1 MAELKHLEYTY
12 SKDYRE
18 VFEDI
23 ANLMFCTELGLEKG
37 VNKRINQRTIES
49 DPVCIG
55 EKRYAYQ
62 AKYYDASTKL
72 SAYKQDLITCVKGA
86 ASRNVTDLFLYINK
100 NLPDTDPDTG
110 EEAEYIREIEDVAS
124 RHSVI
129 LHWYTLSMIEVSLD
143 MPKYAHIK
151 KLYFGF
157 GKDIGDYYEYVVKL
171 YKKPSTG
178 NRLLGEESLSELYIP
193 LYYYKTKYE
202 FGDVEQLIDDFISTE
217 NSGVLWIVGEPG
229 HGKTSMCIKAV
240 ADYVSKKRYQQAR
253 GVFWFRLNP
262 QGVWEMVKPKKLA
275 LDKVFSWGRIT
286 GNRSNM
292 IDPGEIEGSLVFLD
306 GFDELK
312 SSLDVHGISNEQ
324 FYEQVNQLAR
334 EYQMHIVVTS
344 RTRALEQEVF
354 YKEEIL
360 RQGNGELICHFHDG
374 SSCNNSVKL
383 LAPLTQRQ
391 QTEWVNNLL
400 EYRKNNNI
408 DIAEL
413 EEYIRDS
420 FPLLQADMAVSGLL
434 EVPVMLRAIVENK
447 YVFTSENRVNLYREL
462 FDKTLLRQGLGYQR
476 ERLHSI
482 YREIAFR
489 IFVSDDDCAEIN
501 RDELKEITNSD
512 AFLYQ
517 FYLHTP
523 EDGLGQTNAN
533 IYRLTFFHRSFY
545 QYFLSE
551 FFYEKLKSVTDSLS
565 GENFLKYLWPRHLDK
580 VVLDNLQMMNE
591 LSNVEY
597 KWLFSAIE
605 KTECLMKNYTCSGQG
620 ILLNEN
626 EKRNNVFWN
635 AVSIINNI
643 FTNNVE
649 YPNKVIELISKLDAE
664 GIHLR
669 NADLSGSDLSKA
681 NLRFADFSGADLQNA
696 NLSNAD
702 LKSANLS
709 NVNLRSAVIRY
720 ADLSYAD
727 LRNVDLEEGDL
738 SFSDLRY
745 ANLNSSNL
753 ASASVISANL
763 KSVDLRNAKL
773 RKSRLNNAILENAT
787 LNNSDLSYA
796 DLNRSDLSSTDLT
809 YSNFSNADLRDAD
822 LSASNI
828 IKANIENALFSRAN
842 LKSATVDTGQYSY
855 LETQDVRNLDKVI
868 IISNKDLITRSQL
881 SKPNDYKVFEKLC
894 MDIMSQKFDISPVT
908 ISPDE
913 DLGWDFSFEKSG
925 NRYIVEC
932 KYYVSMHSD
941 KMFMDNLQKTI
952 SKMEKSYDSESDTY
966 ILMTTLNSNDA
977 LSATLSSIHITP
989 SKLQVWFWEDLE
1001 KTIYSNNSLMHKYYP
1016 NVGDFL
1022 GGCYINY
1029 KDCILFNENLGDEN
1043 RKKKIEIILPEEVSR
1058 AYHII
1063 RNKNYTLEFPDGR
1076 VTYLTATGSEDKKDD
1091 YARSLIEMAHV
1102 KDELLL
1108 VSWIENHNK
1117 DEEYVYLGFYGSNRI
1132 LLKQRYEK
1140 ENVEDDLEKNAVR
1153 FEETT
1158 KVSETF
1164 IRSVVSTFDGFRL
1177 ISLKIVDK
1185 GYQYCDFKFIS
1196 NESTISTLDLFST
1209 AIIGNNGA
1217 GKSYILKFISELFY
1231 SISTSE
1237 PGKQIVLDKDQYEMS
1252 YILKRHIY
1260 HISIRSGNAVFRK
1273 DNISIKPTIDEIIS
1287 MLPNSII
1294 ALSFTL
1300 DDKFKYI
1307 TKEEYKSKIYKYL
1320 GVKHT
1325 NYYDIQPYVINE
1337 INENFIRLARKNYLT
1352 KFIKKV
1358 CHYLDFDPIL
1368 CISYSIST
1376 AKDVYNAKNLRNEGT
1391 INRDL
1396 SNQDLSYSDLRNENF
1411 SGYVLSGANFE
1422 GSNLE
1427 GANLSYTNLEN
1438 ANLFKANLRNAD
1450 LNNAN
1455 LKHADLRKAVLA
1467 DAYFLNATLE
1477 GADLSGTD
1485 CSKAYFRD
1493 ADLSFSNLENTNFE
1507 NALLFGAN
1515 NIEAAYIKNT
1525 RLPEDYI
1532 IDKQKIKKHLES
1544 YKSVDHKYSSSKS
1557 DNIHEMVEQINIDH
1571 QISYN
1576 NEGVFKIYYDL
1587 DKEQIDEKLLLTKNY
1602 LYEQNIENVPFA
1614 FFKNGL
1620 DYNLT
1625 ELSSGELQIL
1635 YTMSC
1640 LAANITNNS
1649 LILFDEP
1656 DLSLHPS
1663 WQISYLSFIK
1673 NLFKDFSGC
1682 HLILATHSHYLISDL
1697 EPNTSSLVTITRDY
1711 NKRIIDTVD
1720 YSTYAW
1726 SAENIL
1732 YNVFKVRTTRNYYF
1746 QKDLDRLMYLIGM
1759 NTKNDNDKDEINKL
1773 IEKLGD
1779 YKYDNADPLN
1789 TILNQAKGYIKNV

>member
-1 MAELKHLEYTY
+1 MDRIKYLENVYLQ
-12 SKDYRE
+12 DYRE

-23 ANLMFCTELGLEKG
+23 ANMMFCTELGLEKG
-37 VNKRINQRTIES
+37 VDRKINQRSIES
-49 DPVCIG
+49 DPVYIG
-55 EKRYAYQ
+55 GKRYAYQ
-62 AKYYDASTKL
+62 AKYYDVSTKL
-72 SAYKQDLITCVKGA
+72 SAHKKDLITCVNGA

-100 NLPDTDPDTG
+100 DLPDTDSDTG
-110 EEAEYIREIEDVAS
+110 KEAGYIREIEDVAS
-124 RHSVI
+124 RHSII
-129 LHWYTLSMIEVSLD
+129 LHWRPLSLIEASLE
-143 MPKYAHIK
+143 MPKYVHIK
-151 KLYFGF
+151 NLYFGH
-157 GKDIGDYYEYVVKL
+157 GNIKGYYDYVVKL
-171 YKKPSTG
+171 YKKPNIG
-178 NRLLGEESLSELYIP
+178 NMLLGEESLSELYIP
-193 LYYYKTKYE
+193 LYYYETRFE
-202 FGDVEQLIDDFISTE
+202 FGDVENLLEEFYSE
-217 NSGVLWIVGEPG
+217 GEGGVLWIVGEPG

-240 ADYVSKKRYQQAR
+240 ADYRNMERYQQAK

-262 QGVWEMVKPKKLA
+262 QGIPGMVKPKMLA
-275 LDKVFSWGRIT
+275 LENVFSWGRIH
-286 GNRSNM
+286 GNRSYT
-292 IDPGEIEGSLVFLD
+292 IDPSEIEGSLVFLD

-312 SSLDVHGISNEQ
+312 FSLDEHDISNEQ
-324 FYEQVNQLAR
+324 FYDQVNQLAL
-334 EYQMHIVVTS
+334 EYKMHIVITT
-344 RTRALEQEVF
+344 RTQTLIQEELCTIDRL
-354 YKEEIL
+354 KNGKGEIHCNYL
-360 RQGNGELICHFHDG
+360 DGEVLI
-374 SSCNNSVKL
+374 NSVKL
-383 LAPLTQRQ
+383 LAPLTKRQ
-391 QTEWVNNLL
+391 QTEWVKKYL
-400 EYRKNNNI
+400 ECRKNNNENTS
-408 DIAEL
+408 EL
-413 EEYIRDS
+413 EEYLRWS
-420 FPLLQADMAVSGLL
+420 FPILQENESISALL
-434 EVPVMLRAIVENK
+434 EVPIILRMLVN
-447 YVFTSENRVNLYREL
+447 NRFVLNNNNLVGLYREL
-462 FDKTLLRQGLGYQR
+462 FDKTLYRQGLGDQR
-476 ERLHSI
+476 EALYKI
-482 YREIAFR
+482 YCEIAFR
-489 IFVSDDDCAEIN
+489 IFVNDDDSTEISKGEFAEI
-501 RDELKEITNSD
+501 TGSD
-512 AFLYQ
+512 AYLYQ
-517 FYLHTP
+517 YYLNP
-523 EDGLGQTNAN
+523 VDEAGR
-533 IYRLTFFHRSFY
+533 RLTFSHRSIY

-551 FFYEKLKSVTDSLS
+551 FLYNKLIAVNDEKS
-565 GENFLKYLWPRHLDK
+565 GENFLECLWPRHLDIY
-580 VVLDNLQMMNE
+580 VLHNLQVMSE
-591 LSNVEY
+591 SCEVVFSCI
-597 KWLFSAIE
+597 FSAIE
-605 KTECLMKNYTCSGQG
+605 ETSCFMNNYKYSYQG
-620 ILLNEN
+620 VFLNEDN
-626 EKRNNVFWN
+626 KRSNVFWN
-635 AVSIINNI
+635 AVSIINCI
-643 FTNNVE
+643 SKRNVE
-649 YPNKVIELISKLDAE
+649 YPKKVIELLSKLDVE
-664 GIHLR
+664 GIYLRNAILRGVDLSRANLRIADLR
-669 NADLSGSDLSKA
+669 NADLS
-681 NLRFADFSGADLQNA
+681 NA
-696 NLSNAD
+696 NLSNTD
-702 LKSANLS
+702 LESANLS
-709 NVNLRSAVIRY
+709 NVNLRSAIIKC
-720 ADLSYAD
+720 ANLSYAD
-727 LRNVDLEEGDL
+727 LSNADIREANLESSDL
-738 SFSDLRY
+738 SYVNLNGSDLSY
-745 ANLNSSNL
+745 AKLF
-753 ASASVISANL
+753 SANL
-763 KSVDLRNAKL
+763 KSANLRDVSLCGA
-773 RKSRLNNAILENAT
+773 RLENVNLVNAT
-787 LNNSDLSYA
+787 LNGA
-796 DLNRSDLSSTDLT
+796 DLRGAVFRNAELSSTDLT
-809 YSNFSNADLRDAD
+809 YTDLSNADLSSAN
-822 LSASNI
+822 LSSSDI
-828 IKANIENALFSRAN
+828 RKANIENTLLSGAIF
-842 LKSATVDTGQYSY
+842 KSATVDKEQLVY
-855 LETQDVRNLDKVI
+855 LQKQDIGYQDTVTAISDKEPI
-868 IISNKDLITRSQL
+868 IKTKLP
-881 SKPNDYKVFEKLC
+881 KPYDYRLFKELC
-894 MDIMSQKFDISPVT
+894 MDILSIKFNVT
-908 ISPDE
+908 PTVVTFKQGFE
-913 DLGWDFSFEKSG
+913 WDFSFEDNG

-932 KYYVSMHSD
+932 KHYKSVNSG
-941 KMFMDNLQKTI
+941 KMLIDNLQKTI
-952 SKMEKSYDSESDTY
+952 SKMEKSYDSKFDTY

-977 LSATLSSIHITP
+977 LSKTLRSIQIRP
-989 SKLQVWFWEDLE
+989 FNLQVWFWEDLE
-1001 KTIYSNNSLMHKYYP
+1001 NTICSNDSLMHKYYP

-1029 KDCILFNENLGDEN
+1029 KDCILINENLSDEN
-1043 RKKKIEIILPEEVSR
+1043 RKKKIEIILPEEISR

-1076 VTYLTATGSEDKKDD
+1076 VTYLTATGSEDTKDD
-1091 YARSLIEMAHV
+1091 YASSLIEMAHV

-1108 VSWIENHNK
+1108 VSWIKNHNK
-1117 DEEYVYLGFYGSNRI
+1117 DEEYVYLEFYGSNRI

-1140 ENVEDDLEKNAVR
+1140 ENVENDLEKIAVR

-1185 GYQYCDFKFIS
+1185 GYQYCDFEFIS

-1237 PGKQIVLDKDQYEMS
+1237 PGKQIVLDKDQYEIS

-1307 TKEEYKSKIYKYL
+1307 TKEENKSKIYKYL

-1325 NYYDIQPYVINE
+1325 DYYDILPYVINE
-1337 INENFIRLARKNYLT
+1337 INENFIRLARKNYLR

-1376 AKDVYNAKNLRNEGT
+1376 AVEESNAKNLRNEGT
-1391 INRDL
+1391 INKDL

-1467 DAYFLNATLE
+1467 DAYFRNATLE

-1493 ADLSFSNLENTNFE
+1493 ADLSFSNLENTNLE

-1532 IDKQKIKKHLES
+1532 IDKQKIVKHLDS
-1544 YKSVDHKYSSSKS
+1544 YKSVDHKYSSSKTE
-1557 DNIHEMVEQINIDH
+1557 NIHEMVEQININH

-1576 NEGVFKIYYDL
+1576 DEGVFKIYYDL

-1620 DYNLT
+1620 DYYLT

-1640 LAANITNNS
+1640 LATNITNNS

-1711 NKRIIDTVD
+1711 NKRIIETVD

-1759 NTKNDNDKDEINKL
+1759 NTQNDNDKDEINKL
-1773 IEKLGD
+1773 IEKLED

-1789 TILNQAKGYIKNV
+1789 LILKQAKGYIHNV